1 MSTDPTPGK
10 DETLDTFYQGRIQ
23 VLQKRKG
30 YRFSVDAP
38 LLADF
43 IRFKASDHLCEL
55 GTGSGIISLLLSER
69 PFKKLTALEVQPEMA
84 ELAERNVRLNHLE
97 DRIRIMRADL
107 MGFHAERKFEVVFSN
122 PPYIKRNQGH
132 LSASSEKSIAKHELT
147 CNIFGIMQ
155 KTEEIMHRRG
165 RAYFVFPAKRWE
177 DFSQA
182 VKNNRMHIK
191 QMRFVQPRRE
201 AAPNLFLAACGFD
214 EEKMKTLTPLILF
227 NDEGRH
233 SDEAETIFAGR

>member
-10 DETLDTFYQGRIQ
+10 DETLDTFYHGRIQ

-43 IRFKASDHLCEL
+43 IRFKAADRLCEL
-55 GTGSGIISLLLSER
+55 GTGSGIIFLLLSER
-69 PFKKLTALEVQPEMA
+69 PFKELIALEIQPELA

-107 MGFHAERKFEVVFSN
+107 MGFHPERKFEVVFSN

-132 LSASSEKSIAKHELT
+132 LSVSSEKSIAKHELT

-155 KTEEIMHRRG
+155 KTEEIMHRHG
-165 RAYFVFPAKRWE
+165 CAYFVFPAKRWE

-191 QMRFVQPRRE
+191 QMRFVQPRRD

-214 EEKMKTLTPLILF
+214 EEKMKTLPPLILF
-227 NDEGRH
+227 NDEGRY
-233 SDEAETIFAGR
+233 SDEAENIFAGR

>member
-10 DETLDTFYQGRIQ
+10 DETLDTFYHGRIQ
-23 VLQKRKG
+23 VLQKREG

-38 LLADF
+38 LLANF
-43 IRFKASDHLCEL
+43 IRFSAADRLCEL
-55 GTGSGIISLLLSER
+55 GAGSGIISLLLSER
-69 PFKKLTALEVQPEMA
+69 PFKELIALELQPELA
-84 ELAERNVRLNHLE
+84 ELAERNVRLNHLGN
-97 DRIRIMRADL
+97 RIRILRVDL
-107 MGFHAERKFEVVFSN
+107 MAFHPEKKFEVVFSN

-132 LSASSEKSIAKHELT
+132 LSASSEKAIAKHELT

-165 RAYFVFPAKRWE
+165 RAYFVFPAKRWG

-182 VKNNRMHIK
+182 VERHRMHIN
-191 QMRFVQPRRE
+191 QVRFVQPRQE

-214 EEKMKTLTPLILF
+214 EEKIKTLPPLVLF
-227 NDEGRH
+227 NDQGRY
-233 SDEAETIFAGR
+233 SDEAENIFAGR